1 MRVHFIVH
9 ESFEAPGA
17 YETWA
22 INQGHDVT
30 YSRVYAGDRLP
41 DDAVGIDFLIVMGG
55 PQDPDTTLEA
65 CPHFNA
71 KAEQAL
77 IASAVKT
84 GKAVIGIC
92 LGSQLIGEALGAPV
106 MQSPEKEVGHYPITL
121 TTAGLQDD
129 KLAHFGPS
137 LVIGHWHNDMPGLT
151 PEAEVMASS
160 EGCPRQIVKYS
171 DRVYGF
177 QCHMEFDAEVIELLI
192 AHSQQELSAARGR
205 RFIRSEQE
213 MRAWDYRE
221 MNEKLWVFLDKLTA
235 K

>member
-41 DDAVGIDFLIVMGG
+41 ADAEGIDFLIVMGG

-92 LGSQLIGEALGAPV
+92 LGSQLIGEALGAPFSH
-106 MQSPEKEVGHYPITL
+106 SPEKEIGKFPITL
-121 TTAGLQDD
+121 TEDGSKDEMFS
-129 KLAHFGPS
+129 HFGKT
-137 LVIGHWHNDMPGLT
+137 LAVGHWHKDCEEPTYLILTRNTGSSGNKSKQLGIFRGLQVGIEKNDST
-151 PEAEVMASS
+151 F
-160 EGCPRQIVKYS
+160 Y
-171 DRVYGF
+171 
-177 QCHMEFDAEVIELLI
+177 LI
-192 AHSQQELSAARGR
+192 P
-205 RFIRSEQE
+205 
-213 MRAWDYRE
+213 Y
-221 MNEKLWVFLDKLTA
+221 LWIT
-235 K
+235 

>member
-55 PQDPDTTLEA
+55 PQDPDTTLEE

-77 IASAVKT
+77 IALKWFT
-84 GKAVIGIC
+84 
-92 LGSQLIGEALGAPV
+92 EF
-106 MQSPEKEVGHYPITL
+106 GHLNRGDML
-121 TTAGLQDD
+121 T
-129 KLAHFGPS
+129 
-137 LVIGHWHNDMPGLT
+137 
-151 PEAEVMASS
+151 
-160 EGCPRQIVKYS
+160 
-171 DRVYGF
+171 
-177 QCHMEFDAEVIELLI
+177 
-192 AHSQQELSAARGR
+192 
-205 RFIRSEQE
+205 SEQH
-213 MRAWDYRE
+213 RCH
-221 MNEKLWVFLDKLTA
+221 NEKKKFQRRV
-235 K
+235 

>member
-77 IASAVKT
+77 IAFAVKT

-92 LGSQLIGEALGAPV
+92 LGSG
-106 MQSPEKEVGHYPITL
+106 
-121 TTAGLQDD
+121 
-129 KLAHFGPS
+129 S
-137 LVIGHWHNDMPGLT
+137 LVKRW
-151 PEAEVMASS
+151 ARRS
-160 EGCPRQIVKYS
+160 
-171 DRVYGF
+171 
-177 QCHMEFDAEVIELLI
+177 LI
-192 AHSQQELSAARGR
+192 ARKKRLVNS
-205 RFIRSEQE
+205 RSH
-213 MRAWDYRE
+213 
-221 MNEKLWVFLDKLTA
+221 
-235 K
+235 

>member
-55 PQDPDTTLEA
+55 PQDPDTTLEK

-77 IASAVKT
+77 IASAV
-84 GKAVIGIC
+84 
-92 LGSQLIGEALGAPV
+92 
-106 MQSPEKEVGHYPITL
+106 
-121 TTAGLQDD
+121 
-129 KLAHFGPS
+129 
-137 LVIGHWHNDMPGLT
+137 N
-151 PEAEVMASS
+151 
-160 EGCPRQIVKYS
+160 R
-171 DRVYGF
+171 
-177 QCHMEFDAEVIELLI
+177 
-192 AHSQQELSAARGR
+192 
-205 RFIRSEQE
+205 
-213 MRAWDYRE
+213 
-221 MNEKLWVFLDKLTA
+221 
-235 K
+235 